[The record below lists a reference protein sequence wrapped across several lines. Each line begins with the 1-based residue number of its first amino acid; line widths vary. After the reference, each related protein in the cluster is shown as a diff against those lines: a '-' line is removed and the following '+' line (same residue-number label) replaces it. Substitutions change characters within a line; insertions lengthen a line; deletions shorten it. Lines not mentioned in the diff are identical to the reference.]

1 MNKKEN
7 LSIELDYTSKK
18 QSTYLD
24 ITLDLVFKVYLTKHK
39 ELLSSFL
46 KAFLPIS
53 QEIQSVDILNIDS
66 SIHPNIVEEK
76 QIVLD
81 LRLQLNT
88 GERINVEMQSIS
100 KKDFLPRILF
110 YWAKLYTGDLHRGE
124 SYKKLFPAYSL
135 VCTKFDVFKETKEW
149 CNSFAILSEKPPHW
163 YFSDHLK
170 IVFVELTKFH
180 KVAIKDL
187 LDLKEQW
194 CYLINRSRHMTPSEM
209 EELSRASKEM
219 KMASEHLKTLSLDRE
234 LRFQEEMRE
243 KYLRDRIA
251 EEEFSREE
259 GLKEGIEKGLKEG
272 VEKGLKE
279 GVEKGLK
286 EGVEKGLK
294 EGIEKGLK
302 EGVEKG
308 LKEGVEKGLKE
319 GVEKG
324 LKEGVE
330 KGLKE
335 GVEKGLKKGV
345 EKGLKEGIET
355 VALNLLRRGIEHSVI
370 CEDTGLSREE
380 VSQLEKQIGNTP
392 EYTAAHKFPEII
404 FKKGFM

>member
-53 QEIQSVDILNIDS
+53 QEIQSVDILNTDS
-66 SIHPNIVEEK
+66 SIQPTIVEEK

-194 CYLINRSRHMTPSEM
+194 CYLINRSRYMTPSEM

-259 GLKEGIEKGLKEG
+259 GLKEGIEKGKKEG
-272 VEKGLKE
+272 KEEGIKE
-279 GVEKGLK
+279 GKEEGIK
-286 EGVEKGLK
+286 EGKE
-294 EGIEKGLK
+294 EGI
-302 EGVEKG
+302 
-308 LKEGVEKGLKE
+308 
-319 GVEKG
+319 
-324 LKEGVE
+324 
-330 KGLKE
+330 
-335 GVEKGLKKGV
+335 
-345 EKGLKEGIET
+345 KEGIET

-392 EYTAAHKFPEII
+392 E
-404 FKKGFM
+404 

>member
-1 MNKKEN
+1 MCV
-7 LSIELDYTSKK
+7 S
-18 QSTYLD
+18 
-24 ITLDLVFKVYLTKHK
+24 
-39 ELLSSFL
+39 
-46 KAFLPIS
+46 
-53 QEIQSVDILNIDS
+53 
-66 SIHPNIVEEK
+66 
-76 QIVLD
+76 
-81 LRLQLNT
+81 LR
-88 GERINVEMQSIS
+88 I
-100 KKDFLPRILF
+100 
-110 YWAKLYTGDLHRGE
+110 Y
-124 SYKKLFPAYSL
+124 AYSL

-194 CYLINRSRHMTPSEM
+194 CYLINRSRYMTPSEM

-234 LRFQEEMRE
+234 FRFQEEMRE

-259 GLKEGIEKGLKEG
+259 GLKEG
-272 VEKGLKE
+272 V
-279 GVEKGLK
+279 
-286 EGVEKGLK
+286 
-294 EGIEKGLK
+294 
-302 EGVEKG
+302 
-308 LKEGVEKGLKE
+308 
-319 GVEKG
+319 
-324 LKEGVE
+324 
-330 KGLKE
+330 
-335 GVEKGLKKGV
+335 KKGV

-392 EYTAAHKFPEII
+392 E
-404 FKKGFM
+404 

>member
-53 QEIQSVDILNIDS
+53 QEIQSVDILNTDS
-66 SIHPNIVEEK
+66 SIQPTIVEEK

-163 YFSDHLK
+163 YFNDHLK

-194 CYLINRSRHMTPSEM
+194 CYLINRSRYMTPSEM

-259 GLKEGIEKGLKEG
+259 GLKEG

-279 GVEKGLK
+279 GVEKGKEEGIK
-286 EGVEKGLK
+286 EGVKKGK
-294 EGIEKGLK
+294 EEGIK
-302 EGVEKG
+302 EGVKKG
-308 LKEGVEKGLKE
+308 KEEGIKEGVKKGKEEGIKE
-319 GVEKG
+319 GVKKG
-324 LKEGVE
+324 KEEGIKEGVK
-330 KGLKE
+330 KGKEEGIKE
-335 GVEKGLKKGV
+335 GV
-345 EKGLKEGIET
+345 ET

-392 EYTAAHKFPEII
+392 E
-404 FKKGFM
+404 

>member
-53 QEIQSVDILNIDS
+53 QEIQSVDILNTDS
-66 SIHPNIVEEK
+66 SIQPTIVEEK

-163 YFSDHLK
+163 YFNDHLK

-194 CYLINRSRHMTPSEM
+194 CYLINRSRYMTPSEM

-259 GLKEGIEKGLKEG
+259 GLKEGVEKGKEEGIKEG
-272 VEKGLKE
+272 VKKGKEEGIKE
-279 GVEKGLK
+279 GVKKGKEEGIK
-286 EGVEKGLK
+286 EGVKKGK
-294 EGIEKGLK
+294 EEGIK
-302 EGVEKG
+302 EGVKKG
-308 LKEGVEKGLKE
+308 KEEGIKEGVKKGKEEGIKE
-319 GVEKG
+319 GVKKG
-324 LKEGVE
+324 KEEGIKEGVK
-330 KGLKE
+330 KGKEEGIKE
-335 GVEKGLKKGV
+335 GV
-345 EKGLKEGIET
+345 ET

-392 EYTAAHKFPEII
+392 E
-404 FKKGFM
+404 